1 MDKPKQTEPTP
12 KKTHVSRRLIRSFLP
27 IQIGIFP
34 IFSLNHYQL
43 VRCNP
48 KQLWLITFGSCSV
61 DLTIDMLDELK
72 ERVNEIHNVTWRE
85 SKYVLLCLDR
95 KGRMRTSQ
103 MQKIVAD
110 LVRKYGIV
118 SSSIMGY
125 ESITGNGF
133 KNEEIKQHPG
143 FRHMVEYLQ
152 EGKKDQVRS
161 WTSEK
166 SKGVLQRYVGT
177 TDIELMSKQQLL
189 QTCRKWATIVN
200 DAEPFRATFDAVQNE
215 LAATEGQLL
224 SKRRHVVY
232 LTNALRTSMETL
244 AREGIAPSAAL
255 CLELMECGCDEMIL
269 FTP

>member
-1 MDKPKQTEPTP
+1 
-12 KKTHVSRRLIRSFLP
+12 
-27 IQIGIFP
+27 
-34 IFSLNHYQL
+34 
-43 VRCNP
+43 
-48 KQLWLITFGSCSV
+48 
-61 DLTIDMLDELK
+61 
-72 ERVNEIHNVTWRE
+72 
-85 SKYVLLCLDR
+85 
-95 KGRMRTSQ
+95 

-110 LVRKYGIV
+110 LVGKYGIV